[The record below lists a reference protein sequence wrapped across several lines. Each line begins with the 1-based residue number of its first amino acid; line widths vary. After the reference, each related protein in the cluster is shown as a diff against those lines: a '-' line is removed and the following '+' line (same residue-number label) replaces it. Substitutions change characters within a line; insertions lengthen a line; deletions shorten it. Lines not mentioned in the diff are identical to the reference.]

1 MIATTS
7 CRTAISAQGLP
18 PRMWR
23 WSTRCVSNL
32 HDKNGFLSKIILIQF
47 IVACFINYCC
57 HLPTGQ
63 LLCQPDYLHS
73 AVSVTEKKLQIPHPT
88 FFPVLSTSVYHQ
100 VGLCNPEKQHGKEHW
115 VGSPCDQ
122 GGEWHCLCW
131 QHVWFHLAFP
141 PGKLTIAGLHN
152 DSGHSWKMS
161 PSCCPNPGHIEQF
174 ETKIGWKGI
183 DLCEG
188 QIPLIKSSLSSDC
201 W

>member
-7 CRTAISAQGLP
+7 CRTAISAQQLP

-23 WSTRCVSNL
+23 WSARCVSNL
-32 HDKNGFLSKIILIQF
+32 HDKMASYLRSSSSNSLWPVSSTIAVTFPLGN
-47 IVACFINYCC
+47 CFASRITCI
-57 HLPTGQ
+57 Q
-63 LLCQPDYLHS
+63 LLVWQ
-73 AVSVTEKKLQIPHPT
+73 KKN
-88 FFPVLSTSVYHQ
+88 HQ

-141 PGKLTIAGLHN
+141 PGKLTIAAPHN
-152 DSGHSWKMS
+152 DSGHSWKTS

-174 ETKIGWKGI
+174 ETKIGRQGI

-188 QIPLIKSSLSSDC
+188 QIPLVKSSLSSDC
-201 W
+201 S